1 MKKVLHHKY
10 LVAGVDLS
18 TLRNRT
24 EEHVLACLRALL
36 ADKDAADTE
45 YVVEHAY
52 AYALNQLPPLYP
64 PQGETAPADPVSAWD
79 IRGVVEK
86 AIHHVR
92 NHPKE

>member
-18 TLRNRT
+18 TLRSRT
-24 EEHVLACLRALL
+24 EEHVLACLRAFL
-36 ADKDAADTE
+36 ADQDVADKE
-45 YVVEHAY
+45 YIIEHAY

-64 PQGETAPADPVSAWD
+64 PQGEGAPADPVSAWN

-86 AIHHVR
+86 AIHHVKA
-92 NHPKE
+92 NPKG